1 MLLAAVLQ
9 HGQKF
14 LLPHETARIDA
25 ELLLTI
31 VLNQSREFFLAH
43 SEQHLTVQEQQEY
56 QALLQRR
63 KQGEPIAYLL
73 GYKEFWS
80 LKFSVNPDVLIP
92 RPETELLV
100 GWLLTDWSNHNA
112 QSCRIAELGVGSGA
126 IAISV
131 AQARPNWAIY
141 ATDVSAAA
149 LQIAQQNSVL
159 LATPNITFYQGSWY
173 AALPAIKFDAI
184 VSNPP
189 YLSLLE
195 WENNQM
201 HLSFEPQDALVSNH
215 EGFGALQEIING
227 ASDFLNPG
235 GYLAVE
241 HGMNQAITV
250 QSLLRYGGYSAIVSY
265 HDLQGIARITVGMYT
280 GT

>member
-1 MLLAAVLQ
+1 MLLAAAVQ

-14 LLPHETARIDA
+14 LSPHDTARIDS

-31 VLNQSREFFLAH
+31 VLHQSREFFLAH
-43 SEQHLTVQEQQEY
+43 SEKKLTLQEQQDY
-56 QALLQRR
+56 QALLHRR

-73 GYKEFWS
+73 GYKEFWA
-80 LKFSVNPDVLIP
+80 LKFSVDHNVLIP

-100 GWLLTDWSNHNA
+100 GWLLTVLSNNA
-112 QSCRIAELGVGSGA
+112 QYRRIAELGVGSGA

-131 AQARPNWAIY
+131 AKARPHWDIY

-149 LQIAQQNSVL
+149 LKIAQKNSVL
-159 LATPNITFYQGSWY
+159 LATPNINFYQGSWY
-173 AALPAIKFDAI
+173 QALPPIKFDAI

-189 YLSLLE
+189 YVALRE
-195 WENNQM
+195 WEHNQTE
-201 HLSFEPQDALVSNH
+201 LSFEPKDALVSNH

-227 ASDFLNPG
+227 ARDFLNPG

-241 HGMNQAITV
+241 HGINQAGPV
-250 QSLLRYGGYSAIVSY
+250 QSLLQDQGYCEIVSY
-265 HDLQGIARITVGMYT
+265 NDLQGIARITVGMSK
-280 GT
+280 